1 MKNKGFLSFP
11 HDILFKKKG
20 IKDCTLYIYIQNS
33 MKMNLMYA
41 YIFLAFAIV
50 LEITGTSLVK
60 DTVGFTR
67 WMPSIICLVTICFS
81 YYLMS
86 HVVNF
91 IPIGITY
98 ATWSGLGIAA
108 ITIIGI
114 FKYNQIPN
122 VPTIIGL
129 IFIISGVIIVN
140 TMNDIKVN

>member
-1 MKNKGFLSFP
+1 
-11 HDILFKKKG
+11 
-20 IKDCTLYIYIQNS
+20 
-33 MKMNLMYA
+33 MNLAYA

-50 LEITGTSLVK
+50 LEITGTSFVK

-67 WMPSIICLVTICFS
+67 WIPSIICFGTICFS

-86 HVVNF
+86 HVVSF
-91 IPIGITY
+91 VPIGITY

-122 VPTIIGL
+122 IPTIIGL
-129 IFIISGVIIVN
+129 ILIIAGVVIVN
-140 TMNDIKVN
+140 TMSDIKAN